1 MRRRQFLGSATAAG
15 GLYATSHYLP
25 LISSANAAIPGT
37 VTWGG
42 AYLLDETTTDMPHT
56 KAALAMNASSSPT
69 GQSVNKALLDAIRD
83 ADWTKAGID
92 LRAGMDKQETRY
104 GMVFG
109 LSRESVLQ
117 SGYRP
122 SEDATAFNLRLT
134 GYNIV
139 YDILDRRIIAT
150 FAVRGRYFTALAGKA
165 GGAALPEL
173 YFDLLANKQNTGSI
187 ARFMT
192 DLALDYEYDIKYR
205 GKNFRYIDT
214 VTTEFGQVAADL
226 IGLDP
231 VQYGEELALVA
242 TTAFS
247 EKLKVPVIPYQKTTA
262 VNRRMLREMTIVASS
277 GNSPLNT
284 ALPLGEAQI
293 GIRVFNH
300 GWEFKEDDVK
310 LQQRSKARERA
321 LLKNKFIDATKA
333 ENNLVEFYQ
342 VNVSLGSRIEI
353 QIFEIESGRPIL
365 TQQFFGQWAFLE
377 YADPEFQMDRRSR
390 IYLLH
395 ETLLDRAFD
404 AILNEDMR
412 GQLYDGLSIQQKADE
427 AYYLEALSE
436 DWDVL
441 SGECAEVASLLPRAF
456 GA

>member
-1 MRRRQFLGSATAAG
+1 MRRRQFLSSATAAG

-25 LISSANAAIPGT
+25 LISSANAAVPGT

-56 KAALAMNASSSPT
+56 RAALAMNASSSPT
-69 GQSVNKALLDAIRD
+69 GQSVNKALLDAIRA

-134 GYNIV
+134 GYNIL

-150 FAVRGRYFTALAGKA
+150 FAVRGRYFTALAGNA
-165 GGAALPEL
+165 GGSALPEL

-231 VQYGEELALVA
+231 VQYGEEIALVA

-262 VNRRMLREMTIVASS
+262 VNRRMLREMTIVSSS
-277 GNSPLNT
+277 GDSPLNT
-284 ALPLGEAQI
+284 ALPLAEAQI

-300 GWEFKEDDVK
+300 GWEFQERDVE
-310 LQQRSKARERA
+310 LQGRIKTGQLKSLQNKSLVDFNQVEVTLGAR
-321 LLKNKFIDATKA
+321 I
-333 ENNLVEFYQ
+333 
-342 VNVSLGSRIEI
+342 GI
-353 QIFEIESGRPIL
+353 QIFEIEGGRPIL
-365 TQQFFGQWAFLE
+365 SQQFFGQWAFLE
-377 YADPEFQMDRRSR
+377 YADPEFQMDRKSR
-390 IYLLH
+390 VYLLH

-404 AILNEDMR
+404 GILNEDIR
-412 GQLYDGLSIQQKADE
+412 GKLYDGLSIQQKADE

-441 SGECAEVASLLPRAF
+441 SGECADVAALLPRAF

>member
-1 MRRRQFLGSATAAG
+1 MRRRSFLSLAAAG
-15 GLYATSHYLP
+15 GMF
-25 LISSANAAIPGT
+25 SAGGRFSFVSTAQAAIPGT

-42 AYLLDETTTDMPHT
+42 AYLLDEGTKEMPHT

-69 GQSVNKALLDAIRD
+69 GQSANKALLDAIRSVD
-83 ADWTKAGID
+83 WSTADID
-92 LRAGMDKQETRY
+92 LRAGMDKQQTRY

-139 YDILDRRIIAT
+139 YDIMDRRIIAT
-150 FAVRGRYFTALAGKA
+150 FAVRGRYFTALAGDV
-165 GGAALPEL
+165 GISALPGL
-173 YFDLLANKQNTGSI
+173 YFDLLANKKNTGSI

-192 DLALDYEYDIKYR
+192 DLALAYEYDIKYR
-205 GKNFRYIDT
+205 GRNFRYIET
-214 VTTEFGQVAADL
+214 STTEFGQVASDL

-231 VQYGEELALVA
+231 DQYGEELALVA

-262 VNRRMLREMTIVASS
+262 VNRRMVREMTIVASS
-277 GNSPLNT
+277 GGSPLNT

-293 GIRVFNH
+293 GIRLINH
-300 GWEFKEDDVK
+300 GWEFQETDVE
-310 LQQRSKARERA
+310 LQGRMKTGQ
-321 LLKNKFIDATKA
+321 LKSLQNKS
-333 ENNLVEFYQ
+333 LVDFNQ
-342 VNVSLGSRIEI
+342 VEVTLGARIEI
-353 QIFEIESGRPIL
+353 QIFEIDGGHPIF

-377 YADPEFQMDRRSR
+377 YADPDFQMNRKSR

-412 GQLYDGLSIQQKADE
+412 GQLYDGLSIQKKADE

-436 DWDVL
+436 DWNVL
-441 SGECAEVASLLPRAF
+441 SEECAEVASLLPRAF
-456 GA
+456 GT

>member
-15 GLYATSHYLP
+15 GLYATSQYLP

-56 KAALAMNASSSPT
+56 KAALAMNASRSPT
-69 GQSVNKALLDAIRD
+69 GQSVNKALLDAIRA

-134 GYNIV
+134 GYNVV

-150 FAVRGRYFTALAGKA
+150 FAVRGRYFTALAGQA
-165 GGAALPEL
+165 GDSALPEL

-214 VTTEFGQVAADL
+214 VTTEFGQVASVL

-300 GWEFKEDDVK
+300 GWEFQERDVE
-310 LQQRSKARERA
+310 LQGRIKTGQ
-321 LLKNKFIDATKA
+321 LKSLQNKS
-333 ENNLVEFYQ
+333 LVDFNQ
-342 VNVSLGSRIEI
+342 VEVTLGARIEI
-353 QIFEIESGRPIL
+353 QIFEIDGERPIL
-365 TQQFFGQWAFLE
+365 SQQFFGQWAFLE

-404 AILNEDMR
+404 AILNEDIR
-412 GQLYDGLSIQQKADE
+412 GQLYDGLSIQKKADE

-441 SGECAEVASLLPRAF
+441 SGECAEIASLLPRAF

>member
-1 MRRRQFLGSATAAG
+1 MRRRQFLSSATAG

-25 LISSANAAIPGT
+25 LISSADAAVPGT

-56 KAALAMNASSSPT
+56 RAALAMNASSSPT
-69 GQSVNKALLDAIRD
+69 GQSVNKALLDAIRA

-134 GYNIV
+134 GYNIL

-150 FAVRGRYFTALAGKA
+150 FAVRGRYFTALAGNA
-165 GGAALPEL
+165 GGSALPEL

-231 VQYGEELALVA
+231 VQYGEEIALVA

-262 VNRRMLREMTIVASS
+262 VNRRMLREMTIVSSS
-277 GNSPLNT
+277 GDSPLNT
-284 ALPLGEAQI
+284 ALPLAEAQI

-300 GWEFKEDDVK
+300 GWEFQERDVE
-310 LQQRSKARERA
+310 LQGRIKTGQ
-321 LLKNKFIDATKA
+321 LKSLQNKS
-333 ENNLVEFYQ
+333 LVDFNQ
-342 VNVSLGSRIEI
+342 VEVTLGARIEI
-353 QIFEIESGRPIL
+353 QIFEIEGGRPIL
-365 TQQFFGQWAFLE
+365 SQQFFGQWAFLE
-377 YADPEFQMDRRSR
+377 YADPEFQMDRKSR
-390 IYLLH
+390 VYLLH

-412 GQLYDGLSIQQKADE
+412 GKLYDGLSIQQKADE

-441 SGECAEVASLLPRAF
+441 SGECAEVAALLPRAF

>member
-1 MRRRQFLGSATAAG
+1 MRRRSFLSLAAAG
-15 GLYATSHYLP
+15 SICSTFGRFSLVSH
-25 LISSANAAIPGT
+25 AQAAIPGT

-42 AYLLDETTTDMPHT
+42 VYLLDEGTTEMPHT

-69 GQSVNKALLDAIRD
+69 GQSVNKALLDAIRSV
-83 ADWTKAGID
+83 DWSTTGID
-92 LRAGMDKQETRY
+92 LRAGMNKQQTRY

-122 SEDATAFNLRLT
+122 TEEATAFNLRLT

-139 YDILDRRIIAT
+139 YDIIDRRIIAT
-150 FAVRGRYFTALAGKA
+150 FAVRGRYFTALAGDT
-165 GGAALPEL
+165 GESALPSL
-173 YFDLLANKQNTGSI
+173 YFDLLANKKNTGSI

-192 DLALDYEYDIKYR
+192 DLALAYEYDIKYR
-205 GKNFRYIDT
+205 GRNFRYIET
-214 VTTEFGQVAADL
+214 GTTEFGRVASDL
-226 IGLDP
+226 IELDP
-231 VQYGEELALVA
+231 DQYGEELALVA

-247 EKLKVPVIPYQKTTA
+247 EKLKVPVIPYQTTTA
-262 VNRRMLREMTIVASS
+262 VNRRMVREMTIVANS
-277 GNSPLNT
+277 GDSPLNT

-293 GIRVFNH
+293 GIRLINH
-300 GWEFKEDDVK
+300 GWEFQETDVELSGRIK
-310 LQQRSKARERA
+310 TGQLKSLQNRS
-321 LLKNKFIDATKA
+321 
-333 ENNLVEFYQ
+333 LVDFNQ
-342 VNVSLGSRIEI
+342 VEVTLGARIEI
-353 QIFEIESGRPIL
+353 QIFEIDGGRPIFR
-365 TQQFFGQWAFLE
+365 QQFFGQWAFLE
-377 YADPEFQMDRRSR
+377 YADPEFQMDRKSR

-404 AILNEDMR
+404 AILNEDLR

-436 DWDVL
+436 DWDVM
-441 SGECAEVASLLPRAF
+441 SAESAEVASLLPRAF

>member
-1 MRRRQFLGSATAAG
+1 MRRRKFLGSATAAG

-25 LISSANAAIPGT
+25 LISFANAAIPGT

-56 KAALAMNASSSPT
+56 KAALAMDASSSPA
-69 GQSVNKALLDAIRD
+69 GQSVNKALLDAIR
-83 ADWTKAGID
+83 AVDWTKAGID

-165 GGAALPEL
+165 GSSALPVL
-173 YFDLLANKQNTGSI
+173 YFDLLANKQNSGSI

-192 DLALDYEYDIKYR
+192 NLALNYEYDIKYR
-205 GKNFRYIDT
+205 GRNFQYIET
-214 VTTEFGQVAADL
+214 GTTEFGRVASDL
-226 IGLDP
+226 IKLDP
-231 VQYGEELALVA
+231 DQYGEELALVA

-262 VNRRMLREMTIVASS
+262 VNRRMVREMTIVTSS
-277 GNSPLNT
+277 GESPLNT

-293 GIRVFNH
+293 GIRLINH
-300 GWEFKEDDVK
+300 GWEFQERDVE
-310 LQQRSKARERA
+310 LQGRMKVGQLES
-321 LLKNKFIDATKA
+321 LQNKS
-333 ENNLVEFYQ
+333 LVDFNQ
-342 VNVSLGSRIEI
+342 VEVTLGARIEI
-353 QIFEIESGRPIL
+353 QIFEIDGGRLIFTKLFWIGPL
-365 TQQFFGQWAFLE
+365 TLF
-377 YADPEFQMDRRSR
+377 
-390 IYLLH
+390 
-395 ETLLDRAFD
+395 
-404 AILNEDMR
+404 
-412 GQLYDGLSIQQKADE
+412 
-427 AYYLEALSE
+427 
-436 DWDVL
+436 
-441 SGECAEVASLLPRAF
+441 
-456 GA
+456 

>member
-25 LISSANAAIPGT
+25 LISSADAAVPGT

-56 KAALAMNASSSPT
+56 RAALAMNASSSPT

-262 VNRRMLREMTIVASS
+262 VNRRMLREMTIVSSS
-277 GNSPLNT
+277 GDSPLNT
-284 ALPLGEAQI
+284 ALPLAEAQI

-300 GWEFKEDDVK
+300 GWEFQERDVE
-310 LQQRSKARERA
+310 LQ
-321 LLKNKFIDATKA
+321 
-333 ENNLVEFYQ
+333 
-342 VNVSLGSRIEI
+342 GRIK
-353 QIFEIESGRPIL
+353 
-365 TQQFFGQWAFLE
+365 T
-377 YADPEFQMDRRSR
+377 
-390 IYLLH
+390 
-395 ETLLDRAFD
+395 
-404 AILNEDMR
+404 
-412 GQLYDGLSIQQKADE
+412 GQLK
-427 AYYLEALSE
+427 
-436 DWDVL
+436 
-441 SGECAEVASLLPRAF
+441 SLQNKSLVDC
-456 GA
+456 

>member
-1 MRRRQFLGSATAAG
+1 MKRRTFLGLATATG
-15 GLYATSHYLP
+15 GLYGINHHLP
-25 LISSANAAIPGT
+25 LVTSASAAIPGT

-42 AYLLDETTTDMPHT
+42 AYLLEEDSNQTPHT
-56 KAALAMNASSSPT
+56 KAALAMNASTSPT
-69 GQSVNKALLDAIRD
+69 GQSVNRALLDAIRQ
-83 ADWTKAGID
+83 ADWSSAGID
-92 LRAGMDKQETRY
+92 LRAGMEKTETRY

-109 LSRESVLQ
+109 LSRETVLQ

-139 YDILDRRIIAT
+139 FDIVDRRVIAT
-150 FAVRGRYFTALAGKA
+150 FAVRGRYFTALAGKTSDD
-165 GGAALPEL
+165 ALPKL
-173 YFDLLANKQNTGSI
+173 FFDLLANKNNSGSI

-192 DLALDYEYDIKYR
+192 DIALGYEYDVKYR
-205 GKNFRYIDT
+205 GKNFQYTET
-214 VTTEFGQVAADL
+214 VNTEFAAVAADL
-226 IGLDP
+226 IGLDT
-231 VQYGEELALVA
+231 QAYGEAMALVA

-247 EKLKVPVIPYQKTTA
+247 EKLKVPVVPYRKTSA
-262 VNRRMLREMTIVASS
+262 VNLRMRREMTIATNT
-277 GNSPLNT
+277 GNSAMNT
-284 ALPLGEAQI
+284 RLPLADAQI
-293 GIRVFNH
+293 GIRLVNH
-300 GWEFKEDDVK
+300 GWEFQEADVE
-310 LQQRSKARERA
+310 LQGRMKVGQ
-321 LLKNKFIDATKA
+321 LKSLRN
-333 ENNLVEFYQ
+333 ESLVDFNQ
-342 VNVSLGSRIEI
+342 VEVTLGARIEI
-353 QIFEIESGRPIL
+353 QIFEIDGGRPIF

-377 YADPEFQMDRRSR
+377 YAEREFQMDRRSR

-436 DWDVL
+436 DWDIL
-441 SGECAEVASLLPRAF
+441 SGECDDVAALLPRAF

>member
-1 MRRRQFLGSATAAG
+1 MRRRQFLGSATATGA
-15 GLYATSHYLP
+15 LHATCNFIP

-42 AYLLDETTTDMPHT
+42 AYLLDETTTDMPYT

-69 GQSVNKALLDAIRD
+69 GQSVNRALLDAIRV
-83 ADWTKAGID
+83 ADWTKAGIN

-134 GYNIV
+134 GYNVV

-150 FAVRGRYFTALAGKA
+150 FAVRGRYFTALTGKA
-165 GGAALPEL
+165 GSSALPVL
-173 YFDLLANKQNTGSI
+173 YFDLLANKQNSGSI

-192 DLALDYEYDIKYR
+192 DLALNYEYDIKYR
-205 GKNFRYIDT
+205 GKNFRYIET
-214 VTTEFGQVAADL
+214 GTTEFGRVASDL
-226 IGLDP
+226 IKLDP
-231 VQYGEELALVA
+231 DQYGEELALVA

-247 EKLKVPVIPYQKTTA
+247 EKLKVPIIPYQKTTA
-262 VNRRMLREMTIVASS
+262 VNRRMVQEMTIVTSS
-277 GNSPLNT
+277 GESPLNT

-293 GIRVFNH
+293 GIRLINH
-300 GWEFKEDDVK
+300 GWEFQERDVE
-310 LQQRSKARERA
+310 LQGRMKVGQLES
-321 LLKNKFIDATKA
+321 LQNKS
-333 ENNLVEFYQ
+333 LVDFNQ
-342 VNVSLGSRIEI
+342 VEVTLGARIEI
-353 QIFEIESGRPIL
+353 QIFEIDSGRPIF

-377 YADPEFQMDRRSR
+377 YADPDFQMNRKSR

-404 AILNEDMR
+404 AILNEEMR
-412 GQLYDGLSIQQKADE
+412 GQLYDGLSMQKKADE

-441 SGECAEVASLLPRAF
+441 SEECAEVASMLPRAF
-456 GA
+456 GT

>member
-1 MRRRQFLGSATAAG
+1 MRRRQFLSSATAAG

-25 LISSANAAIPGT
+25 LISSADAAVPGT

-56 KAALAMNASSSPT
+56 RAALAMNASSSPT
-69 GQSVNKALLDAIRD
+69 GQSVNKALLDAIRA

-134 GYNIV
+134 GYNIL

-150 FAVRGRYFTALAGKA
+150 FAVRGRYFTALAGNA
-165 GGAALPEL
+165 GGSALPEL

-231 VQYGEELALVA
+231 VQYGEEIALVA

-262 VNRRMLREMTIVASS
+262 VNRRMLREMTIVSSS
-277 GNSPLNT
+277 GDSPLNT
-284 ALPLGEAQI
+284 ALPLAEAQI

-300 GWEFKEDDVK
+300 GWEFQERDVE
-310 LQQRSKARERA
+310 LQGRIKTGQ
-321 LLKNKFIDATKA
+321 LKSLQNKS
-333 ENNLVEFYQ
+333 LVDFNQ
-342 VNVSLGSRIEI
+342 VEVTLGARIEI
-353 QIFEIESGRPIL
+353 QIFEIEGGRPIL
-365 TQQFFGQWAFLE
+365 SQQFFGQWAFLE
-377 YADPEFQMDRRSR
+377 YADPEFQMDRKSR
-390 IYLLH
+390 VYLLH

-412 GQLYDGLSIQQKADE
+412 GKLYDGLSIQQKADE

-441 SGECAEVASLLPRAF
+441 SGECAEVAALLPRAF

>member
-1 MRRRQFLGSATAAG
+1 MRRRQFLSSATAAG

-25 LISSANAAIPGT
+25 LISSANAAVPGT

-56 KAALAMNASSSPT
+56 RAALAMNASSSPT
-69 GQSVNKALLDAIRD
+69 GQSVNKALLDAIRA

-134 GYNIV
+134 GYNIL

-150 FAVRGRYFTALAGKA
+150 FAVRGRYFTALAGNA
-165 GGAALPEL
+165 GGSALPEL

-231 VQYGEELALVA
+231 VQYGEEIALVA

-262 VNRRMLREMTIVASS
+262 VNRRMLREMTIVSSS
-277 GNSPLNT
+277 GDSPLNT
-284 ALPLGEAQI
+284 ALPLAEAQI

-300 GWEFKEDDVK
+300 GWEFQERDVE
-310 LQQRSKARERA
+310 LQGRIKTGQ
-321 LLKNKFIDATKA
+321 LKSLQNKS
-333 ENNLVEFYQ
+333 LVDFNQ
-342 VNVSLGSRIEI
+342 VEVTLGARIEI
-353 QIFEIESGRPIL
+353 QIFEIEGGRPIL
-365 TQQFFGQWAFLE
+365 SQQFFGQWAFLE
-377 YADPEFQMDRRSR
+377 YADPEFQMDRKSR
-390 IYLLH
+390 VYLLH

-412 GQLYDGLSIQQKADE
+412 GKLYDGLSIQQKADE

-441 SGECAEVASLLPRAF
+441 SGECAEVAALLPRAF

>member
-1 MRRRQFLGSATAAG
+1 M
-15 GLYATSHYLP
+15 
-25 LISSANAAIPGT
+25 
-37 VTWGG
+37 
-42 AYLLDETTTDMPHT
+42 
-56 KAALAMNASSSPT
+56 
-69 GQSVNKALLDAIRD
+69 
-83 ADWTKAGID
+83 
-92 LRAGMDKQETRY
+92 
-104 GMVFG
+104 
-109 LSRESVLQ
+109 
-117 SGYRP
+117 
-122 SEDATAFNLRLT
+122 
-134 GYNIV
+134 
-139 YDILDRRIIAT
+139 
-150 FAVRGRYFTALAGKA
+150 
-165 GGAALPEL
+165 PEL

-231 VQYGEELALVA
+231 VQYGEEIALVA

-262 VNRRMLREMTIVASS
+262 VNRRMLREMTIVSSS
-277 GNSPLNT
+277 GDSPLNT
-284 ALPLGEAQI
+284 ALPLAEAQI

-300 GWEFKEDDVK
+300 GWEFQERDVE
-310 LQQRSKARERA
+310 LQGRIKTGQLKSLQNKSLVDFNQVGVTLGAR
-321 LLKNKFIDATKA
+321 I
-333 ENNLVEFYQ
+333 
-342 VNVSLGSRIEI
+342 GI
-353 QIFEIESGRPIL
+353 QIFEIEGGHPIL
-365 TQQFFGQWAFLE
+365 SQQFFGQWAFLE
-377 YADPEFQMDRRSR
+377 YADPEFQMDRKSR
-390 IYLLH
+390 VYLLH

-404 AILNEDMR
+404 GILNEDIR
-412 GQLYDGLSIQQKADE
+412 GKLYDGLSIQQKADE

>member
-1 MRRRQFLGSATAAG
+1 MRRRSFLRLAAGTGGVIGAYHAFPVITAAQ
-15 GLYATSHYLP
+15 
-25 LISSANAAIPGT
+25 AAIPGT

-42 AYLLDETTTDMPHT
+42 AYLLDENTPDMPHT

-69 GQSVNKALLDAIRD
+69 GQSVNSALLEAIREG
-83 ADWTKAGID
+83 DWSKAGID
-92 LRAGMDKQETRY
+92 LRAGLKKKETRY

-139 YDILDRRIIAT
+139 YDIFDRRIIAA

-165 GGAALPEL
+165 GDAALPEL
-173 YFDLLANKQNTGSI
+173 YFDLLANKNNTGSI

-192 DLALDYEYDIKYR
+192 DLALDYEYDVKYR
-205 GKNFRYIDT
+205 GRNFRYIET
-214 VTTEFGQVAADL
+214 VTTDFGQVAADM

-231 VQYGEELALVA
+231 DAYGEDLALVA

-247 EKLKVPVIPYQKTTA
+247 EKLKVPVIPYRKTTA
-262 VNRRMLREMTIVASS
+262 VNRRMLREMKIVANS
-277 GNSPLNT
+277 GESPLNT
-284 ALPLGEAQI
+284 ALPLAEAQI
-293 GIRVFNH
+293 GIRVINH
-300 GWEFKEDDVK
+300 GWEFQESDVE
-310 LQQRSKARERA
+310 LQGRIKSGQ
-321 LLKNKFIDATKA
+321 LKSLQ
-333 ENNLVEFYQ
+333 NNSLVDFNQIQ
-342 VNVSLGSRIEI
+342 VTLGARIEI
-353 QIFEIESGRPIL
+353 RIFEIDGQRPIF

-377 YADPEFQMDRRSR
+377 YADPEFQMSR
-390 IYLLH
+390 KGRLYLLH
-395 ETLLDRAFD
+395 ETLMDRAFD
-404 AILNEDMR
+404 SILNEDVR

-436 DWDVL
+436 DWGVL
-441 SGECAEVASLLPRAF
+441 SGECADVAALLPRAF

>member
-1 MRRRQFLGSATAAG
+1 MRRRQFLSSATTAG

-25 LISSANAAIPGT
+25 LISSADAAVPGT

-69 GQSVNKALLDAIRD
+69 GQSVNKALLDAIRA

-134 GYNIV
+134 GYNIL

-150 FAVRGRYFTALAGKA
+150 FAVRGRYFTALAGNA
-165 GGAALPEL
+165 GGSALPEL

-231 VQYGEELALVA
+231 VQYGEEIALVA

-262 VNRRMLREMTIVASS
+262 VNRRMLREMTIVSSS
-277 GNSPLNT
+277 GDSPLNT
-284 ALPLGEAQI
+284 ALPLAEAQI

-300 GWEFKEDDVK
+300 GWEFQERDVE
-310 LQQRSKARERA
+310 LQGRIKTGQ
-321 LLKNKFIDATKA
+321 LKSLQNKS
-333 ENNLVEFYQ
+333 LVDFNQ
-342 VNVSLGSRIEI
+342 VEVTLGARIEI
-353 QIFEIESGRPIL
+353 QIFEIEGGRPIL
-365 TQQFFGQWAFLE
+365 SQQFFGQWAFLE
-377 YADPEFQMDRRSR
+377 YADPEFQMDRKSR
-390 IYLLH
+390 VYLLH

-412 GQLYDGLSIQQKADE
+412 GKLYDGLSIQQKADE

>member
-1 MRRRQFLGSATAAG
+1 MRRRQFLSSATAAG
-15 GLYATSHYLP
+15 GLYTTSHYLP
-25 LISSANAAIPGT
+25 LISSADAAVPGT

-56 KAALAMNASSSPT
+56 RAALAMNASSSPT
-69 GQSVNKALLDAIRD
+69 GQSVNKALLDAIRA

-134 GYNIV
+134 GYNIL

-150 FAVRGRYFTALAGKA
+150 FAVRGRYFTALVGNA
-165 GGAALPEL
+165 GGSALPEL

-231 VQYGEELALVA
+231 VQYGEEIALVA

-262 VNRRMLREMTIVASS
+262 VNRRMLREMTIVSSS
-277 GNSPLNT
+277 GDSPLNT
-284 ALPLGEAQI
+284 ALPLAEAQI

-300 GWEFKEDDVK
+300 GWEFQERDVE
-310 LQQRSKARERA
+310 LQGRIKTGQLKSLQNKSLVDFNQVEVTLGAR
-321 LLKNKFIDATKA
+321 I
-333 ENNLVEFYQ
+333 
-342 VNVSLGSRIEI
+342 GI
-353 QIFEIESGRPIL
+353 QIFEIEGGRPIL
-365 TQQFFGQWAFLE
+365 SQQFFGQWAFLE
-377 YADPEFQMDRRSR
+377 YADPEFQMDRKSR
-390 IYLLH
+390 VYLLH

-404 AILNEDMR
+404 GILNEDIR
-412 GQLYDGLSIQQKADE
+412 GKLYDGLSIQQKADE

-441 SGECAEVASLLPRAF
+441 SGECADVAALLPRAF